1 MSGAGIRQK
10 KGSVH
15 TIHAY
20 TRLKLM
26 AGIARNDLLRLIS
39 ASLKEDGIHIQRYK
53 TATKTG
59 KRTVYAWQPE
69 LRAAVEMA
77 KQARPCFRQSCS
89 VWIKD
94 GVSRSDGN
102 KYITQSFG
110 KHAVP
115 ALGNIEVRVDV
126 SPILPLIQLPAR
138 RCLMTSCG

>member
-26 AGIARNDLLRLIS
+26 TGIARNHLLRLIS

-59 KRTVYAWQPE
+59 SGRSTSGNLSFVQRWKWQNRHG
-69 LRAAVEMA
+69 RAFASLVLYGLKM
-77 KQARPCFRQSCS
+77 
-89 VWIKD
+89 
-94 GVSRSDGN
+94 G
-102 KYITQSFG
+102 
-110 KHAVP
+110 
-115 ALGNIEVRVDV
+115 
-126 SPILPLIQLPAR
+126 
-138 RCLMTSCG
+138 